1 MKRTLNLRRETL
13 AELTADELT
22 GVVGAAAQ
30 TLKGG
35 SCPLLYCLSAE
46 QRCSWSCP

>member
-1 MKRTLNLRRETL
+1 VKRTLSIKRETL

-22 GVVGAAAQ
+22 GVVGAAQA

-46 QRCSWSCP
+46 RGCSWSCP